1 MAYIYQLVDPRDGL
15 PRYVGYAE
23 SLGRRYQQHLRTRY
37 PVSRALGKWFEELHP
52 LPPSIEVLEELD
64 CSPKEAQE
72 RETYWIQRLL
82 SEGMPLVN
90 KTGTGKTGTGAE
102 HFRQTIWMPKPL
114 KRRLKLYLAHTDEN
128 ITSYIIRLIE
138 QDLAKQEKD

>member
-1 MAYIYQLVDPRDGL
+1 MSEENETIPAQRKGFVSPLQKAQAGIIGGGKSRPATSQEETKSKPTD
-15 PRYVGYAE
+15 
-23 SLGRRYQQHLRTRY
+23 LRASPDTTAGSTQK
-37 PVSRALGKWFEELHP
+37 PPKVEE
-52 LPPSIEVLEELD
+52 
-64 CSPKEAQE
+64 
-72 RETYWIQRLL
+72 T
-82 SEGMPLVN
+82 
-90 KTGTGKTGTGAE
+90 